1 MCNGSSSRTSQGG
14 TIAFLQPKLN
24 SSSHRPNLHR
34 SLSLH
39 LACNTLNGQT
49 TATFNGLLDEG
60 EETHLP
66 GSYFVIQ

>member
-14 TIAFLQPKLN
+14 TIAFLQPKP
-24 SSSHRPNLHR
+24 SSTHRPNLHR

-39 LACNTLNGQT
+39 LASNALNGQT
-49 TATFNGLLDEG
+49 TATLNGLLDEG